1 MPVINIINGVIQDI
15 SREGDTSLVTVSYRS
30 GPGDRRGEQMV
41 RLVVGPR
48 TVIVNSNGLPLPLSS
63 LRQGMLIN
71 ATISSAMTRSI
82 PPQAA
87 AYIIRVVR
95 RPGPQPGPGPGPQPG
110 PGPGPQPGPGPGPEN
125 VTVGVILEVDRNNR
139 SFTTIS
145 NRDFSTIIRFNVPNN
160 AVILDRN
167 GRPINFSRLTQGMRV
182 RIRHASFMTASIPP
196 QTTAFEIRVL

>member
-15 SREGDTSLVTVSYRS
+15 SGEGVTSFVTVSYRS
-30 GPGDRRGEQMV
+30 GQGDRRGEQTV

-48 TVIVNSNGLPLPLSS
+48 TVIVNSNGLPLPLSF

-71 ATISSAMTRSI
+71 ATISSAMTRSN

-95 RPGPQPGPGPGPQPG
+95 RPGPQPGPGPRPQPG
-110 PGPGPQPGPGPGPEN
+110 PRPEN

-167 GRPINFSRLTQGMRV
+167 GRPINFSRLTQGIRV
-182 RIRHASFMTASIPP
+182 RVRHASFMTASIPP